1 MACPLQGLLAAQ
13 GALITT
19 VPEDPAAVSRW
30 VSKCHQQRWATAV
43 APPRPKG
50 SIVTHYVSQ
59 DGRVEAYTAGGS
71 AYQSVVS
78 PLRGWVR
85 SSTTLP
91 PETIKMFLRNHHRV
105 VLHRLNRSYLP
116 PLKVPHLQQAMQA
129 KELFFLRYMWMMS
142 LIESIESHLPI
153 KKSLSCPSKCLQL
166 VQVLKYH
173 ENHGIYWWNVFTTV
187 GSTQQGLTK
196 AETIQVKGDD
206 CLHIPHITV
215 KDYYVAE
222 LG

>member
-30 VSKCHQQRWATAV
+30 VSKCHQQRWARAV
-43 APPRPKG
+43 TPPRPKG
-50 SIVTHYVSQ
+50 SIVTHCVSQ

-78 PLRGWVR
+78 PLRGWGR

-91 PETIKMFLRNHHRV
+91 PGAIKMFLRNHHRV
-105 VLHRLNRSYLP
+105 VLQRLNRSYLP

-129 KELFFLRYMWMMS
+129 KDLYFLKIYVNDVTHWKYWVS
-142 LIESIESHLPI
+142 FAK

-166 VQVLKYH
+166 VQVLKSH

-187 GSTQQGLTK
+187 GSTKQGLTK
-196 AETIQVKGDD
+196 AETIQVKGDE
-206 CLHIPHITV
+206 CLHTPHITV
-215 KDYYVAE
+215 MDYYVAE
-222 LG
+222 SG